1 MSISLQEL
9 RTPKTIS
16 SNNSLP
22 FTTTYNPN
30 NPDVYEM
37 IDKSVEC
44 LKRNKV
50 DGFEN
55 LRVIKSK
62 RQAPNLKRI
71 LTKAEFS
78 QKQVGVYKCPGK
90 IYECCASLLLGNS
103 YTFKNVHKT
112 FNLKTYFSCD
122 SYNLLYIIICPT
134 CGEEYTGETGIGKT
148 KLRDRVRVYRQHIR
162 QPEYQKLKVEE
173 HLRTCG
179 KGTFK
184 IFPLLQMRSSEI
196 DLRRSYERNFMKKYK
211 TKLNNL

>member
-1 MSISLQEL
+1 M
-9 RTPKTIS
+9 T
-16 SNNSLP
+16 
-22 FTTTYNPN
+22 
-30 NPDVYEM
+30 
-37 IDKSVEC
+37 DKSVEC
-44 LKRNKV
+44 LKQNKV
-50 DGFEN
+50 DGFEK

-62 RQAPNLKRI
+62 QQTPDLKKI

-78 QKQVGVYKCPGK
+78 QKQIGVFKYPDKRC
-90 IYECCASLLLGNS
+90 ECCASQLLGNS
-103 YTFKNVHKT
+103 YTFKNVDKT
-112 FNLKTYFSCD
+112 FNFKAYFSCD
-122 SYNLLYIIICPT
+122 SSNLYIIICAT
-134 CGEEYTGETGIGKT
+134 CAEEYTSETGVGKT
-148 KLRDRVRVYRQHIR
+148 KLRDCVPVYQQHIR

>member
-1 MSISLQEL
+1 ML
-9 RTPKTIS
+9 
-16 SNNSLP
+16 
-22 FTTTYNPN
+22 
-30 NPDVYEM
+30 
-37 IDKSVEC
+37 DKSVEC

-55 LRVIKSK
+55 LKVTKSK

-71 LTKAEFS
+71 LTKAELS
-78 QKQVGVYKCPGK
+78 QKQVGVYKCPD
-90 IYECCASLLLGNS
+90 ASLLLGNS
-103 YTFKNVHKT
+103 YIFKNVDKT

-122 SYNLLYIIICPT
+122 SYNLFYIIICPT
-134 CGEEYTGETGIGKT
+134 CGEECTGETGAGKT
-148 KLRDRVRVYRQHIR
+148 KLRDRARVYRQHIR

-173 HLRTCG
+173 HSRTCS

>member
-1 MSISLQEL
+1 
-9 RTPKTIS
+9 
-16 SNNSLP
+16 
-22 FTTTYNPN
+22 
-30 NPDVYEM
+30 M

-55 LRVIKSK
+55 LKVTKSK

-71 LTKAEFS
+71 LTKAELS
-78 QKQVGVYKCPGK
+78 QKQVGVYKSPDKRC
-90 IYECCASLLLGNS
+90 ECCVSLLLGNS
-103 YTFKNVHKT
+103 DTFENVDKT
-112 FNLKTYFSCD
+112 FNLKTYFSCG

-134 CGEEYTGETGIGKT
+134 CGEYTGETGIGKT
-148 KLRDRVRVYRQHIR
+148 KLKDSVRVYRQHIR

-179 KGTFK
+179 KGIFK
-184 IFPLLQMRSSEI
+184 IFPLLQMRSSEF